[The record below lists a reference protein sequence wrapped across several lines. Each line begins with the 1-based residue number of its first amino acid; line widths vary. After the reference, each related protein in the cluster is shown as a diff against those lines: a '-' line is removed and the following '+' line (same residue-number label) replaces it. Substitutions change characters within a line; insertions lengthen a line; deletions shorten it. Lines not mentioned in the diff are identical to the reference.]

1 MDPRSPHLAP
11 AKDSPHESVHVPP
24 LLRNL
29 PGNLVGAH
37 GVVIRLLTEAEV
49 VTQVDEGQGDPEPH
63 AEQGHHSGKG
73 HLWAQHCEA
82 PRALK
87 PRPGAMQ
94 WGQGPSGSQG
104 RKGSAGHHGGEA
116 STDTPHTGLLARPS
130 WGGPQPWQKWR
141 TDGGPAEP

>member
-1 MDPRSPHLAP
+1 MKLSSYEVYQSQPWCSPCLGGYPHPRLPKETAQGSVGFVDPRSPRLAP
-11 AKDSPHESVHVPP
+11 AKDSPHESVHVPS
-24 LLRNL
+24 LLRDL

-37 GVVIRLLTEAEV
+37 GIVIWLLTEAEV
-49 VTQVDEGQGDPEPH
+49 VTQVDERQGDPEPH

-94 WGQGPSGSQG
+94 WGQGPSGS
-104 RKGSAGHHGGEA
+104 
-116 STDTPHTGLLARPS
+116 
-130 WGGPQPWQKWR
+130 
-141 TDGGPAEP
+141 